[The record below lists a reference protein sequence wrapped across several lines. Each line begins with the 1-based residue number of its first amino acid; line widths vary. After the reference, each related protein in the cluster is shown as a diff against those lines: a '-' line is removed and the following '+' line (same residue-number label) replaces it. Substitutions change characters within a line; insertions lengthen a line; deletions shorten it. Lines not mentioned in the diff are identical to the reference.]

1 MLLVSALFV
10 LSQLAAIYQ
19 EDVEG
24 LWIVSSLLGLAYGGL
39 FGLAPMV
46 VLEWFGLGACQAL
59 PSGESTLIA
68 VRSPLCSELG
78 FRLAFPCGGR

>member
-10 LSQLAAIYQ
+10 LSQVAAIYQ

-24 LWIVSSLLGLAYGGL
+24 LWKVSSLLGLAYGSL

-46 VLEWFGLGACQAL
+46 VLEWFGLG
-59 PSGESTLIA
+59 
-68 VRSPLCSELG
+68 ELHA
-78 FRLAFPCGGR
+78 RRV